1 MPSLS
6 VTMPDPTH
14 LPELALLAGLAT
26 PLWLAR
32 AEDGCVVWLNGAARA
47 LLDPDAAGGS
57 LRIEPAGPEPPRA
70 IEGAMIRRAAT
81 IRGADGPPLA
91 LTARIGAVPDS
102 ALMLVEA
109 PADSAARQE
118 AARLNELLV
127 ALSYAYPDLRFELRR
142 DGSILDFAAGSPAE
156 LGIPAQRFLSGRIQD
171 VLPEAAAG
179 LLAEALER
187 VAAGASTASAA
198 STAMTAVE
206 IRLPGNR
213 DAEGD
218 SVFEARLVP
227 LCENGDRILCILRNV
242 TVRMRAEQRAEQA
255 HRLLL
260 DAVDSIGQGFV
271 LYDSDDR
278 LVLFNRRYRDLKI
291 SDPDLARP
299 GTPFETLLRDG
310 LRRGLYRIPPE
321 RAEAWVVER
330 LALHRRGGPPM
341 EVQLAD
347 GRWLRIE
354 ERRTCDGGTVGLRT
368 DITDLKAQAMELAAA
383 NRRKSEYV
391 HHLSHEL
398 RTPLTAVIGF
408 AEILR
413 DRLMGPPDSPRYGEA
428 AAQIVAAGDYMLEL
442 INNLLDL
449 ARIEA
454 GRLDLHE
461 EDCPPAL
468 IVDATLSMMAD
479 RAERSGVTLSA
490 RLPGDLPVLWADPSL
505 VRQMLTNLVGNA
517 LKFTAVGGQVTVS
530 AERDADGGLVL
541 AVADD
546 GRGMPPDRIPQ
557 ALTAFAQLHDPSH
570 DPMTVAQHGSGL
582 GLPLTAA
589 LVELHGG
596 GIAVDS
602 APGRGTTV
610 RLRFPPERVVG

>member
-6 VTMPDPTH
+6 VTMPDLNR
-14 LPELALLAGLAT
+14 LPALELLAGLAT

-32 AEDGCVVWLNGAARA
+32 AEDGGVVWLNGTARA
-47 LLDPDAAGGS
+47 LFGPEAVGGS
-57 LRIEPAGPEPPRA
+57 LRIEPAGPAVATAGTKTERA
-70 IEGAMIRRAAT
+70 VIV
-81 IRGADGPPLA
+81 RGADGPPLA
-91 LTARIGAVPDS
+91 LTARIGPVPDCG
-102 ALMLVEA
+102 LILVEA
-109 PADSAARQE
+109 TADSA
-118 AARLNELLV
+118 
-127 ALSYAYPDLRFELRR
+127 
-142 DGSILDFAAGSPAE
+142 
-156 LGIPAQRFLSGRIQD
+156 
-171 VLPEAAAG
+171 
-179 LLAEALER
+179 
-187 VAAGASTASAA
+187 
-198 STAMTAVE
+198 
-206 IRLPGNR
+206 
-213 DAEGD
+213 
-218 SVFEARLVP
+218 
-227 LCENGDRILCILRNV
+227 
-242 TVRMRAEQRAEQA
+242 
-255 HRLLL
+255 
-260 DAVDSIGQGFV
+260 
-271 LYDSDDR
+271 
-278 LVLFNRRYRDLKI
+278 
-291 SDPDLARP
+291 
-299 GTPFETLLRDG
+299 
-310 LRRGLYRIPPE
+310 
-321 RAEAWVVER
+321 
-330 LALHRRGGPPM
+330 
-341 EVQLAD
+341 
-347 GRWLRIE
+347 
-354 ERRTCDGGTVGLRT
+354 
-368 DITDLKAQAMELAAA
+368 DLKAQALELAAA

-413 DRLMGPPDSPRYGEA
+413 DRLLGPPDSPRYGEA

-461 EDCPPAL
+461 EECPPAL

-490 RLPGDLPVLWADPSL
+490 RLPDDLPVLWADPSL

-517 LKFTAVGGQVTVS
+517 LKFTAAGGHVTVW
-530 AERDADGGLVL
+530 AECDADGGLVL

-557 ALTAFAQLHDPSH
+557 ALTAFAQLHDPAH

-596 GIAVDS
+596 RIAVDS
-602 APGRGTTV
+602 APGCGTTV